1 MSKAEPNVVPLCDVL
16 LVLLIIFMV
25 ITPLVQKG
33 IDVKLPETQA
43 DASGGQPSG
52 LVVLTVQKND
62 TILINKDPI
71 ELRMLL
77 EELRRIYSTRQDKT
91 IFVRAEA
98 KLPFGKVMEVMDIA
112 KGAGIDV
119 LGLIPEYIE
128 EQTSALRSRESE
140 TNETSSGP
148 VGVFPPLCRPAGR
161 PGGRRPSL
169 PRGYLPE
176 VPGLAGRRGGLFP
189 QARGRRPAEGRLP

>member
-33 IDVKLPETQA
+33 IDVKLPETQS

-62 TILINKDPI
+62 SVLINKDPI

-91 IFVRAEA
+91 IFIRAEA
-98 KLPFGKVMEVMDIA
+98 KLPFSKVMEVMDIA

-128 EQTSALRSRESE
+128 E
-140 TNETSSGP
+140 
-148 VGVFPPLCRPAGR
+148 
-161 PGGRRPSL
+161 
-169 PRGYLPE
+169 
-176 VPGLAGRRGGLFP
+176 
-189 QARGRRPAEGRLP
+189 